1 MRFAAAA
8 LVFTLAATA
17 ARAAEPVTIQLL
29 PDPPLIETGR
39 SNQLLNFDLILTN
52 ATDEKLEIS
61 AVEVTALA
69 PNGAAVLQRRVGANG
84 LSVLTI
90 PNRFLEPKQ
99 TLVVFNPI
107 YAFDSDADLS
117 HLRYEFAFD
126 VGDVE
131 AKYHTTIDVHPQ
143 RYAAKTDLILP
154 VAGRVLVHDGHD
166 FYAHHRRLDVTG
178 AMTTALG
185 IRTNMTRYAYDFS
198 VVDREGRM
206 FRGDGTKNEDWFG
219 WGAPIYAPGDGVVVE
234 AARDVEDNTKEHRLR
249 PDMQAVMKNL
259 HVIFGNYVVID
270 HENGEFSVLAHM
282 KKDSVSVK
290 AGDRVKQGQPI
301 GAMGMS
307 GDAFTVHLH
316 YQVQRD
322 AKFGEGLPSYFR
334 DFRRFR
340 GSEAGQWTATKSGAI
355 DSGDIVESLAAE
367 SRQIAVVTTP
377 NAAAIDGT
385 LQRYSRTSTHDAW
398 TKVGDAIP
406 VVVGRNGIAGDKR
419 EGDGR
424 APAGIFAIGPA
435 FGFAAEATDLRL
447 PYLALA
453 AATECVDDAKSA
465 HYNAIVDRT
474 KTPAVDWTSSEKMR
488 DVQQYRRG
496 AVVQYNMPPSPGA
509 GSCIFLHIWSGPSK
523 GTAGC
528 TAMSAADLDM
538 LLRWLDPAANPRLL
552 TGVSF

>member
-1 MRFAAAA
+1 MKTAVAALLLALAAA
-8 LVFTLAATA
+8 T

-29 PDPPLIETGR
+29 PDPPLIEAGR
-39 SNQLLNFDLILTN
+39 GNQLLNFDFILTN

-61 AVEVTALA
+61 SVEVTAFA

-107 YAFDSDADLS
+107 YAFDADADLS
-117 HLRYEFAFD
+117 NLHYEFAFD

-131 AKYHTTIDVHPQ
+131 AKYRAGISVHPQ
-143 RYAAKTDLILP
+143 PYAGKTDLILP
-154 VAGRVLVHDGHD
+154 VSGRVLVHDGHD

-185 IRTNMTRYAYDFS
+185 IHTNMTRYAYDFS
-198 VVDREGRM
+198 VVDAAGRM
-206 FRGDGTKNEDWFG
+206 FRGDGGKNEDWFG
-219 WGAPIYAPGDGVVVE
+219 WGTPIYAPGDGVVVE

-259 HVIFGNYVVID
+259 HVIFGNYVVLD
-270 HENGEFSVLAHM
+270 HESGEFSVFAHM
-282 KKDSVSVK
+282 KKDSVTVK
-290 AGDRVKQGQPI
+290 PGDRVKQGQAI

-316 YQVQRD
+316 YQLQRD

-334 DFRRFR
+334 DFRRFNGAR
-340 GSEAGQWTATKSGAI
+340 WISTKRGAI

-367 SRQIAVVTTP
+367 SRQLAVVTTA
-377 NAAAIDGT
+377 NADAIDGT
-385 LQRYSRTSTHDAW
+385 LQRYSRASTHDAW
-398 TKVGDAIP
+398 TKTGDPIP
-406 VVVGRNGIAGDKR
+406 VVVGRNGIAIDKR

-424 APAGIFAIGPA
+424 APAGVFAIGPA
-435 FGFAAEATDLRL
+435 FGFAPDAKDLTL
-447 PYLALA
+447 PYLTLLPT
-453 AATECVDDAKSA
+453 TECVDDAKSA
-465 HYNAIVDRT
+465 HYNTIVDRAKAGT
-474 KTPAVDWTSSEKMR
+474 VDWTSSEKMR

-496 AVVQYNMPPSPGA
+496 AVVQYNAAATPGA
-509 GSCIFLHIWSGPSK
+509 GSCIFLHIWGGPSK

-528 TAMSAADLDM
+528 TAMSAADLDV
-538 LLRWLDPAANPRLL
+538 LLRWLSPSLNPRLVI
-552 TGVSF
+552 GSFSF